1 MVELSKCQEKVLK
14 TFKEHRGH
22 MTIRGPAGVG
32 KSFITKYLIDSCENK
47 NGIFLATPT
56 HQAKIVL
63 AKMSGLGVTTLHS
76 LLKIHPQTYEEVRT
90 FEQNGD
96 PELEDCRILFV
107 DEASMVDDVLFE
119 ILMRSIHPHCRVV
132 AIGDHHQL
140 QPVNHESGVIS
151 PFFTDERFVQVS
163 METILRQA
171 ADNPII
177 QVATGIR
184 EGGKLYHLTKEGR
197 GVFDVRDLRTYFKL
211 FFNKVKTPDDLL
223 DYRMMSFTNEIVD
236 KCNAAIRTEIYKTEY
251 PYVEGEYLV
260 LQQPVVIK
268 EKYKG
273 IEVVETL
280 FNNGQIVQIEN
291 LKQEQFYLN
300 LPLAGKRQIN
310 IFQLHCRDL
319 ETNEIKPMKVLA
331 SVNDKIDFQEYLNQA
346 AQLFKGSTSKYKKAM
361 WNQFWTLKDTFAE
374 TKPLGANTV
383 HKAQGITVKGALY
396 YTRDKS
402 YTDYEIQKQLDYVAC
417 TRPTDFLAYM

>member
-1 MVELSKCQEKVLK
+1 MVELSKCQEKVLEAFK
-14 TFKEHRGH
+14 THRGH
-22 MTIRGPAGVG
+22 ITIRGPAGVG
-32 KSFITKYLIDSCENK
+32 KSFITKYLIDSCEDK

-63 AKMSGLGVTTLHS
+63 AKMSGLGVSTLHS

-96 PELEDCRILFV
+96 PELQDCRLLFI
-107 DEASMVDDVLFE
+107 DEASMVDDDLFA
-119 ILMRSIHPHCRVV
+119 ILMQSIHPHCRIV
-132 AIGDHHQL
+132 AIGDYHQL
-140 QPVNHESGVIS
+140 QPVKHEAGKIS
-151 PFFTDERFVQVS
+151 PFFLDERFLQVE
-163 METILRQA
+163 MTTILRQA

-184 EGGKLYHLTKEGR
+184 EGGQLYHLTKQGK
-197 GVFDVRDLRTYFKL
+197 GVFNLPDLRTYFKL
-211 FFNKVKTPDDLL
+211 FFTKVKQPDDLL
-223 DYRMMSFTNEIVD
+223 NFRMLAFTNDIVD
-236 KCNAAIRTEIYKTEY
+236 KCNTAIRSEIYKTEE
-251 PYVEGEYLV
+251 PYVPGEYLV

-280 FNNGQIVQIEN
+280 FNNGQIVQIED
-291 LKQEQFYLN
+291 LRKEVFQLN
-300 LPLAGKRQIN
+300 LPLAGKRPVN
-310 IFQLHCRDL
+310 MYQLMCRDL
-319 ETNEIKPMKVLA
+319 ETNEVKPMKVLA
-331 SVNDKIDFQEYLNQA
+331 GIEDKIELSDYLNQA

-383 HKAQGITVKGALY
+383 HKSQGITLTGCLY

-402 YTDYEIQKQLDYVAC
+402 YTDYAIQQQLDYVAC